1 MRQTRRRWLNADT
14 VRRCFG
20 DRAHMVFP
28 SFWPLG
34 LCCKGFADRAFW
46 QIQTFREYDLGLRA
60 LRENHLVADRRIDQV
75 EEGSSPDIAVDV
87 FGHERLDPFL
97 TPW

>member
-1 MRQTRRRWLNADT
+1 MPTRFV
-14 VRRCFG
+14 VRC
-20 DRAHMVFP
+20 AV
-28 SFWPLG
+28 LG
-34 LCCKGFADRAFW
+34 QLLRIAVAPNVHGP
-46 QIQTFREYDLGLRA
+46 RA
-60 LRENHLVADRRIDQV
+60 LREKHLVADRRIDQV